1 MTSKPTRSVTVQGVT
16 KLFPRAGVVGLADV
30 SLHVPA
36 GALLA
41 LVGPSGSGKT
51 TLLRIIAGLDYP
63 DTGAIRVGPEDVT
76 NTPARLRGLGVV
88 FQHYALFQHLTVF
101 ENIAFPLRVRHRSR
115 AEITARVTELL
126 ALMQLD
132 GFAARRVTQLSGG
145 QAQRVALAR
154 ALAPH
159 PSVLLLD
166 EPFGALDTEV
176 RHELRAWLRALHD
189 DLHVTTIL
197 VTHDQDEAL
206 DLADHVAVLR
216 DGRLEQLGT
225 PAELTTHP
233 ATPFVEQFFRTHRT
247 RSHSIPWPDRTS
259 SAQSPPPSSSPLAFT
274 RNKTPRSPR
283 QSH

>member
-1 MTSKPTRSVTVQGVT
+1 MTSTPTRSVTVQAVT
-16 KLFPRAGVVGLADV
+16 KFFPGADVAVLADV

-51 TLLRIIAGLDYP
+51 TLLRILAGLDYP
-63 DTGAIRVGPEDVT
+63 DTGAIHVGLDDVT
-76 NTPARLRGLGVV
+76 HTPPRVRGLGVV
-88 FQHYALFQHLTVF
+88 SQHYVRALFQHMTVF
-101 ENIAFPLRVRHRSR
+101 ENIAFPLRVRHRRR
-115 AEITARVTELL
+115 AEVTARVEELL
-126 ALMQLD
+126 TLMQLE
-132 GFAARRVTQLSGG
+132 GCATRRVTQLSGG

-166 EPFGALDTEV
+166 EPFGALDTQV

-206 DLADHVAVLR
+206 DLADRVAVLR
-216 DGRLEQLGT
+216 DGHLEQVGT
-225 PAELTTHP
+225 PAELTTRP
-233 ATPFVEQFFRTHRT
+233 TTPFVEQFLGAHRT
-247 RSHSIPWPDRTS
+247 RSHARRLS
-259 SAQSPPPSSSPLAFT
+259 SN
-274 RNKTPRSPR
+274 R
-283 QSH
+283 